1 MIVPAEPTATEM
13 DTYLQENYDMPATPQ
28 DNAQPQQGTTVIP
41 TDTPVPA
48 PQEGTVIPSETATP
62 QNNTQPQQGTTVVPA
77 DTPAVRKRQST
88 DTPQTPVQER
98 NRMSDDG
105 VTIYFN
111 DTEDVPPST
120 GRPATPAKSA
130 DTPQKKINPSSS
142 RTISK
147 TNTMTWTDFKTRML
161 MSNGSIL
168 WVDDEIELLKAHIIF
183 LHKKL

>member
-1 MIVPAEPTATEM
+1 MIPLET
-13 DTYLQENYDMPATPQ
+13 ATPQ
-28 DNAQPQQGTTVIP
+28 GNAQPQQGTTVIP
-41 TDTPVPA
+41 IDTPEAA
-48 PQEGTVIPSETATP
+48 PQEGTVIPLETATP
-62 QNNTQPQQGTTVVPA
+62 QDNTQPQQGTTVVPA

-130 DTPQKKINPSSS
+130 DTPQKEDKPKQQSY
-142 RTISK
+142 
-147 TNTMTWTDFKTRML
+147 DL
-161 MSNGSIL
+161 E
-168 WVDDEIELLKAHIIF
+168 DEYYDLDGF
-183 LHKKL
+183 